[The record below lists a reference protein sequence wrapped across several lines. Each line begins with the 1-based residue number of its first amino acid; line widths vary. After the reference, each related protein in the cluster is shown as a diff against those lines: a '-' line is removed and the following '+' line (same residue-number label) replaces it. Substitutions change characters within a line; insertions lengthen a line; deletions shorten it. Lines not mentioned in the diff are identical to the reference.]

1 MPYELGRALL
11 LSEAVTPAALARALF
26 IVATEGA
33 PLPRVLVAFNFI
45 TPEKLEEELA
55 RAEAPSVQNVVPVQ
69 ELVDALP
76 PGLCSRLLA
85 LPIRID
91 AFTGTVDVAVADAR
105 DPHAPQEI
113 GFFLKAPIRIVRAPL
128 AALERALDRSTA
140 PHALAARN
148 LTSLGRSGPQA
159 GLGETPR
166 SIYKTHRVQ
175 RTVKE
180 TPAWGTPVPRS
191 SPSQSGVH
199 RSFGG
204 MHEAQESDLPPVL
217 QTGRKP
223 RPTLQD
229 LPPAPAPPPPRRSRP
244 SSPVL
249 AHALL
254 SNEPVDARVSSAP
267 LLSARADSWVPPPP
281 ALPFPEPSR
290 VLAAMRNALDRDEV
304 LHALLTGVRVVAR
317 KVALFVVKRDAFIGW
332 RCTPEFGEEADLR
345 KIRISNTLPSALS
358 NAAASGRYLGP
369 IYNNEAHAPLLQVM
383 GKSTRDV
390 AITAVRLK
398 GQSTMLVLADE
409 LGDTALGTKRID
421 ELARAA
427 GDALTRILKRAR

>member
-26 IVATEGA
+26 VVATEGA
-33 PLPRVLVAFNFI
+33 PLPRVLVALNFI
-45 TPEKLEEELA
+45 TPEKLDEELA
-55 RAEAPSVQNVVPVQ
+55 RADAPAVQNVVPVQ
-69 ELVDALP
+69 DLVDALP

-91 AFTGTVDVAVADAR
+91 ARTGTVDVAVADAR
-105 DPHAPQEI
+105 DPHAAHEI
-113 GFFLKAPIRIVRAPL
+113 GFFLKAPIRIVRAPF

-140 PHALAARN
+140 PHALAARSM
-148 LTSLGRSGPQA
+148 TPIEA
-159 GLGETPR
+159 PR
-166 SIYKTHRVQ
+166 SIYKAHKVQ
-175 RTVKE
+175 RSVKE

-191 SPSQSGVH
+191 SPSSQSGVH

-204 MHEAQESDLPPVL
+204 MHGAQESDLPPVL
-217 QTGRKP
+217 QTG
-223 RPTLQD
+223 LSGLA
-229 LPPAPAPPPPRRSRP
+229 LPPTPPPPPARRSRP
-244 SSPVL
+244 SWPVL

-254 SNEPVDARVSSAP
+254 SNEPADARTSSAP

-290 VLAAMRNALDRDEV
+290 VLAAMRNAADRDEV
-304 LHALLTGVRVVAR
+304 LQALLTGVRVVAR

-332 RCTPEFGEEADLR
+332 CCTPEFGDEAELR
-345 KIRISNTLPSALS
+345 KIRISNNLPSALS
-358 NAAASGRYLGP
+358 NAAAAGRYLGP

-383 GKSTRDV
+383 GKASRDV
-390 AITAVRLK
+390 AMTAVRLK
-398 GQSTMLVLADE
+398 GQSTLVVIADE

-427 GDALTRILKRAR
+427 GDALTRIVKRAR